1 MIMRTVTLGLTLAVL
16 LSGCASDGYNRTN
29 SQWRQYDYNNADP
42 SYGGYDASRYY
53 SETPRPRH
61 RRMHTNERI
70 YRGQDG
76 RYYCRNSNGT
86 TGLVIGA
93 VAGGVIGNRIAQG
106 DSEVLGTI
114 IGAAGGA
121 LLGRAI
127 DRGGSRCQY

>member
-1 MIMRTVTLGLTLAVL
+1 MRTVTLGLTLAMA
-16 LSGCASDGYNRTN
+16 LSGCANSGGYSRTD

-53 SETPRPRH
+53 QQGSTRH
-61 RRMHTNERI
+61 QRRLSQNERI

-93 VAGGVIGNRIAQG
+93 IAGGVIGNRIAQG

>member
-1 MIMRTVTLGLTLAVL
+1 MRTATLGLTLAVL
-16 LSGCASDGYNRTN
+16 LSGCANGGGYNRTD
-29 SQWRQYDYNNADP
+29 SQWRQYDYNHADP

-53 SETPRPRH
+53 REDRRH
-61 RRMHTNERI
+61 RQRRLNTNERI

-93 VAGGVIGNRIAQG
+93 IAGGVIGNRIAQG

>member
-1 MIMRTVTLGLTLAVL
+1 MRTASISLTLALV
-16 LSGCASDGYNRTN
+16 LSGCANSSGYNHSN
-29 SQWRQYDYNNADP
+29 AQWRQYDYNNVDP
-42 SYGGYDASRYY
+42 SYGGYDAGRYY
-53 SETPRPRH
+53 RQGSTRH
-61 RRMHTNERI
+61 QRHLSQNERI

-76 RYYCRNSNGT
+76 RYYCRNSNGR

>member
-1 MIMRTVTLGLTLAVL
+1 ML
-16 LSGCASDGYNRTN
+16 LSGCANGGGYDRTN
-29 SQWRQYDYNNADP
+29 SEWRQYDYNSSDP

-53 SETPRPRH
+53 SENRRH
-61 RRMHTNERI
+61 RQRRMDTNERI

-93 VAGGVIGNRIAQG
+93 IAGGVIGNRIAQG

>member
-1 MIMRTVTLGLTLAVL
+1 MRTVTLGLTLAVL
-16 LSGCASDGYNRTN
+16 LSGCADGSGYNRTN

-53 SETPRPRH
+53 NENPRPRH

-76 RYYCRNSNGT
+76 RYYCRNSDGT

-93 VAGGVIGNRIAQG
+93 IAGGVIGNRIAQG